1 MPPTGPK
8 LINPHASKLASDYEA
23 FDPGIIIITAVCGL
37 PYFLFNCSTKIFY
50 YKSKEKASAKKCTKE
65 TADFCMLK
73 STISYKRDTKDSII
87 LLRIDEEYKPY
98 NPA

>member
-1 MPPTGPK
+1 
-8 LINPHASKLASDYEA
+8 
-23 FDPGIIIITAVCGL
+23 
-37 PYFLFNCSTKIFY
+37 
-50 YKSKEKASAKKCTKE
+50 
-65 TADFCMLK
+65 MLK